1 MALVFYDS
9 VDDFLTHHESMLLKH
24 EAKHQLMLSNAY
36 RLKANA
42 SKLNHFMGIIHENH
56 DIKVIFL
63 YMAPY
68 NLLVDS
74 FSEISTEDLYDF
86 TFAIYQKCPSLPG
99 INAPFYI
106 AEPFCEFFHQISGK
120 FYYKRLGMDI
130 MVLHELES
138 IDLPKGSMRLAT
150 LDDLNL
156 VNQWVLSF
164 HQESLN
170 EAVKLEDVDKSNRLR
185 IEQSR
190 LFLFENEHQM
200 IVSMGAIARTLQKG
214 CSLSLIYSDAL
225 KRNQGYGL
233 AITHYLS
240 KHILSLGYEYVTLF
254 VDLSNPISNRVY
266 QKLGFKVISSQY
278 DFRLI
283 D

>member
-1 MALVFYDS
+1 MELVFYDS
-9 VDDFLTHHESMLLKH
+9 VDDFLVHHESMLLKQ
-24 EAKHQLMLSNAY
+24 EAKHQLILSNAY
-36 RLKANA
+36 RLKA
-42 SKLNHFMGIIHENH
+42 SVTKPNHFTGMIHDNH

-86 TFAIYQKCPSLPG
+86 TYAIYQKCPSLPG
-99 INAPFYI
+99 INASLDI
-106 AEPFCEFFHQISGK
+106 AEPFCKFFHQITGK

-130 MVLHELES
+130 MVLHALKT
-138 IDLPKGSMRLAT
+138 INLPKGLMKLAT
-150 LDDLNL
+150 LEDLSL

-170 EAVKLEDVDKSNRLR
+170 EAVNIEDVDQSNKLR

-190 LFLFENEHQM
+190 LFLFENEHQEV
-200 IVSMGAIARTLQKG
+200 VSMGAIARTLQKG

-233 AITHYLS
+233 AITYYLS
-240 KHILSLGYEYVTLF
+240 NRILNLGYDYVTLF
-254 VDLSNPISNRVY
+254 VDKSNPISNRVY
-266 QKLGFKVISSQY
+266 QKLGFEIISSQY

>member
-36 RLKANA
+36 RLKTNA
-42 SKLNHFMGIIHENH
+42 SKPNHFMGIIHENH